1 MPHYVNNSCLA
12 FTWSSLGQCRGVR
25 LRRSGDRCR
34 VEAFWSDDTGRSV
47 SLAETLAAG
56 RRALGGGE
64 MTVCLAGAAD
74 SGWAMADVDMPNL
87 KAAELRNAL
96 SFELRKHT
104 PLPVER
110 LTWGYRVLSKKSGGN
125 RVLVR
130 LYYLKSDI
138 WRQWVE
144 TASGLGQLDVLLPPP
159 VALDPLLSGKTVFF
173 PGRNSHDCFRFVPSG
188 SGRAIVAAAGS
199 ENERP
204 QGLAEALPL
213 EQMDFGG
220 LKELTVEEQLSYVGA
235 LTLGVYG
242 LTRALS
248 RDLATLAPTPEGLR
262 PRRNQGVRVL
272 AYALGLYILGCLL
285 IGGVRAGQGR
295 LARLRLLESERQ
307 AIQAQ
312 MTVLQKQLN
321 PEVRVYAK
329 ALQQELTDAIAI
341 TPSLPLALLE
351 LTRLIEPPAWMSGR
365 FEWKEGGQ
373 VDFQIQEVDS
383 DPDLASRLEYS
394 PILGDVRELS
404 SIYDAKENKRT
415 RKFTLNVRY
424 DTEKER
430 AEAIAAAE
438 RRREQEAAAAAA
450 AKAAADEMAVDGEG
464 EGEEENTSTPAT
476 GGDEAGQDAGG
487 QNQPPTPPQQH

>member
-34 VEAFWSDDTGRSV
+34 VEAFWGDDTGRAV

-56 RRALGGGE
+56 RRTLGGSE
-64 MTVCLAGAAD
+64 MTVCLAGATD
-74 SGWAMADVDMPNL
+74 SGWGMADVDMPNL

-110 LTWGYRVLSKKSGGN
+110 LTWGYRVLAKKNNEN

-144 TASGLGQLDVLLPPP
+144 AASGLGQLDVLLPPP
-159 VALDPLLSGKTVFF
+159 VALDPLLNGKTVFF
-173 PGRNSHDCFRFVPSG
+173 PGRNTHDCFRFVPSG
-188 SGRAIVAAAGS
+188 SGRAIVAAAGPES
-199 ENERP
+199 ERP
-204 QGLAEALPL
+204 QTLAEALPL

-220 LKELTVEEQLSYVGA
+220 LKELPIEEQLSYVGA

-242 LTRALS
+242 LTRSLS
-248 RDLATLAPTPEGLR
+248 RDLSTLAPTPEGLR

-285 IGGVRAGQGR
+285 IGGVRAGQSR

-307 AIQAQ
+307 AIQTQTAI
-312 MTVLQKQLN
+312 LQKQLN
-321 PEVRVYAK
+321 PEVRAYAK
-329 ALQQELTDAIAI
+329 TLKQELTDAIAI
-341 TPSLPLALLE
+341 TPSLPQALLE
-351 LTRLIEPPAWMSGR
+351 LTRLIEPPTWMSGR

-373 VDFQIQEVDS
+373 VDFQIQEVES
-383 DPDLASRLEYS
+383 DPELATRLEYS

-404 SIYDAKENKRT
+404 SVYDARENKRT

-424 DTEKER
+424 DTDKER
-430 AEAIAAAE
+430 AEAQAAAE
-438 RRREQEAAAAAA
+438 KRREQEAAAA
-450 AKAAADEMAVDGEG
+450 AKAAADEMAEDG
-464 EGEEENTSTPAT
+464 EGEEETAVAPAT
-476 GGDEAGQDAGG
+476 GGDEAEHDDGSQE
-487 QNQPPTPPQQH
+487 QPPAPPRR